1 MNAWQW
7 RKCVPGPARPRSFS
21 APAVRRTMSMLEV
34 SSLSGIELFKHLP
47 DSCLEAL
54 EKNSNLLNCSTGHL
68 FFQPEQTGRVLFV
81 LEMGSVRTFRT
92 YGHRKLTIAVLQPP
106 AVFGVMGCFGQGKYL
121 SSAEALEASRVRMI
135 SRDSIQALLECAPH
149 VTHKLVDLMSER
161 CVHFLRK
168 METLARK
175 GLIPRLATLLLEK
188 AKKDVVAGMTHKDL
202 ADQLAVHRESITATL
217 SELRRAGI
225 ITIERKTIHILHRE
239 RLERASQ
246 E

>member
-1 MNAWQW
+1 MLDA
-7 RKCVPGPARPRSFS
+7 SF
-21 APAVRRTMSMLEV
+21 
-34 SSLSGIELFKHLP
+34 LSGIDLFKCLP

-54 EKNSNLLNCSTGHL
+54 ERDSSVLNCGAGHL
-68 FFQPEQTGRVLFV
+68 FFQPGQTGRELFV
-81 LEMGSVRTFRT
+81 LEKGSVRTYRT
-92 YGHRKLTIAVLQPP
+92 YGDRKLTIVVLQPP
-106 AVFGVMGCFGQGKYL
+106 SVFGVMGCFGQGKYL

-149 VTHKLVDLMSER
+149 VTHKLVDLMGER

-168 METLARK
+168 METLGRK

-202 ADQLAVHRESITATL
+202 ADYLAVHRESITTTL